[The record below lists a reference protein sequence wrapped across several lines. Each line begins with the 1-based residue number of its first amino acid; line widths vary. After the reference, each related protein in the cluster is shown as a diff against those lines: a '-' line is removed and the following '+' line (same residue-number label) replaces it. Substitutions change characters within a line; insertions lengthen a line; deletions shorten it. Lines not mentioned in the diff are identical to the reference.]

1 MAMGLNT
8 TKVKTY
14 TFLFFQALI
23 VKQVCSFK
31 IILSVLLIFYFYFKQ
46 EKKIIYK
53 DKLKLFRKEFNLK
66 KGFFIF

>member
-1 MAMGLNT
+1 MVLNT
-8 TKVKTY
+8 TKIKAY
-14 TFLFFQALI
+14 SFLFSQTLI

-53 DKLKLFRKEFNLK
+53 DELKLFRKEFNLK
-66 KGFFIF
+66 KGVFIF